1 MVWLCGVDGF
11 KEKWR
16 AVLGN
21 FTTGEVRLLD
31 RPLNEILDLPE
42 RPAIITVDV
51 PIGLPEVTLPGGR
64 TSDRLARHLL
74 GARSRSVFSPIGRI
88 TMQFQEVDEAIEE
101 AGGLATKLHNIRQA
115 STSYTA
121 SAA

>member
-51 PIGLPEVTLPGGR
+51 P
-64 TSDRLARHLL
+64 
-74 GARSRSVFSPIGRI
+74 SRR
-88 TMQFQEVDEAIEE
+88 
-101 AGGLATKLHNIRQA
+101 
-115 STSYTA
+115 
-121 SAA
+121 

>member
-42 RPAIITVDV
+42 RPVIITVDV

-64 TSDRLARHLL
+64 TSDRL
-74 GARSRSVFSPIGRI
+74 
-88 TMQFQEVDEAIEE
+88 E
-101 AGGLATKLHNIRQA
+101 
-115 STSYTA
+115 
-121 SAA
+121 